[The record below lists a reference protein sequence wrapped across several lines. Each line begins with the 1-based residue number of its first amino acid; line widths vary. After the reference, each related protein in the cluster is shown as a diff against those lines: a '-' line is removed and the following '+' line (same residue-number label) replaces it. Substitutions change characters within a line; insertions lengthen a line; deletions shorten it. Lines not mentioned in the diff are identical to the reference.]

1 MRKSISVLSSLA
13 VSLLFSSQLVF
24 AQEAE
29 LPTNNILP
37 QAGSQEIATKAEL
50 KVIDLLDESNSVDT
64 GQKAILSQQAASLL
78 PPLLQ
83 GASNYNFSPRDFGYS
98 VVQTSDGGYVFVGS
112 TTVNGNDDIL
122 FMKSDASLT
131 LQWAYAYGGTGAES
145 GAEVRVTSDG
155 GYMIA
160 GTSNA
165 SGSSDVILIKTDASG
180 TVQWSQ
186 TYGGPGKEEAQA
198 MELGSDGGYI
208 VAGTKESSSNSNDA
222 YLLKVDAS
230 GSVQWTRTFGKDSL
244 EDRFYG
250 VTATP
255 DGGYVAVGY
264 KTVSEII
271 NPGTAQRMYG
281 LMVKVTGSG
290 STVFES
296 TLDRYAMLNGVA
308 ATSSGYVAAG
318 SINNIDLPN
327 NSQLYNIFVTKV
339 STSGTQSWSR
349 QFHATNG
356 DFANDIKLAKD
367 GNFIVTGFTTP
378 AVYKEDLLMLKID
391 GSGNSLWSNTYNFGD
406 TGEIGRSVATTNDGG
421 YVVAGSYFSNNDY
434 DVLLLKFGSD

>member
-1 MRKSISVLSSLA
+1 MRKSISVISTLA
-13 VSLLFSSQLVF
+13 VTMLFSSQLAF
-24 AQEAE
+24 AEEAE
-29 LPTNNILP
+29 LPANNILP
-37 QAGSQEIATKAEL
+37 PTESQEIAQKADIT
-50 KVIDLLDESNSVDT
+50 VIDLLDKSIPGDE
-64 GQKAILSQQAASLL
+64 GQKSTLSQQAAALL
-78 PPLLQ
+78 PPQLQ
-83 GASNYNFSPRDFGYS
+83 AAHNYNFSPRDFGTS

-122 FMKSDASLT
+122 FAKTDASQT
-131 LQWAYAYGGTGAES
+131 LQWAYTYGGTGAES
-145 GAEVRVTSDG
+145 GVEVRVASDG

-180 TVQWSQ
+180 TVQWSK
-186 TYGGPGKEEAQA
+186 TYGGPAKEEAQA
-198 MELGSDGGYI
+198 MELGTDGGYI

-222 YLLKVDAS
+222 YMLKVDAN
-230 GSVQWTRTFGKDSL
+230 GGIQWTRTFGKDNL

-250 VTATP
+250 VAVTP

-281 LMVKVTGSG
+281 LMVKVNGSG
-290 STVFES
+290 NTVFES
-296 TLDRYAMLNGVA
+296 TLDRYSMLNGVA
-308 ATSSGYVAAG
+308 ATSNGYVAAG
-318 SINNIDLPN
+318 AINNIDLPN
-327 NSQLYNIFVTKV
+327 NTQVYNIFVTKV
-339 STSGTQSWSR
+339 GTSGSQSWSR

-356 DFANDIKLAKD
+356 DFGNDIKLAKD

-378 AVYKEDLLMLKID
+378 AVSKEDLLMLKID
-391 GSGNSLWSNTYNFGD
+391 GSGNALWSNTYSFGD
-406 TGEIGRSVATTNDGG
+406 TGEIGRSVAATSDGG
-421 YVVAGSYFSNNDY
+421 YVVAGSYLSNSDY

>member
-1 MRKSISVLSSLA
+1 MRKSIPVLSSLA

-24 AQEAE
+24 AQEDK
-29 LPTNNILP
+29 LPANNILP
-37 QAGSQEIATKAEL
+37 HAESQEITKKVDL
-50 KVIDLLDESNSVDT
+50 KVVDLLDNTNLGDT
-64 GQKAILSQQAASLL
+64 TEQAAPSIQAASLL
-78 PPLLQ
+78 PPVLQ
-83 GASNYNFSPRDFGYS
+83 AASNYNFSPRDFGNS

-122 FMKSDASLT
+122 FVKTNAALT
-131 LQWAYAYGGTGAES
+131 IQWAYAYGGTGAES
-145 GAEVRVTSDG
+145 GAEVRVASDG

-180 TVQWSQ
+180 TVEWSR

-198 MELGSDGGYI
+198 MERGADGGYI

-230 GSVQWTRTFGKDSL
+230 GNIQWTRTFGKDNL

-264 KTVSEII
+264 KTLSEII

-281 LMVKVTGSG
+281 LMVKVNGSG

-318 SINNIDLPN
+318 AINNVDLPN
-327 NSQLYNIFVTKV
+327 NSQLYNVYVTKV
-339 STSGTQSWSR
+339 GTSGAQSWSK
-349 QFHATNG
+349 QFHSTNG
-356 DFANDIKLAKD
+356 DFANDIKLALD
-367 GNFIVTGFTTP
+367 GNFIVTGFITP

-391 GSGNSLWSNTYNFGD
+391 GSGNALWSNTYSFGD

-421 YVVAGSYFSNNDY
+421 YVVAGSYLSNSDY
-434 DVLLLKFGSD
+434 DALLLKFGSD